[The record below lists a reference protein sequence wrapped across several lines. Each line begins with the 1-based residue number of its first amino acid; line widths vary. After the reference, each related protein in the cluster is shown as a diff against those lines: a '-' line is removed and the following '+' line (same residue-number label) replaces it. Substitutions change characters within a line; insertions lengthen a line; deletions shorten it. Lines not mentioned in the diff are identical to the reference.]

1 VRQGLLCLLIN
12 YNSGI
17 PERKATSYQKNLY
30 YTGILDLEVEEHM
43 ARPKKFDHAFK
54 PEGKEPLSRRQ
65 LQVKVP
71 LAIADALNQLPSG
84 DRSKWLRQVI
94 TEAVERELIKTN
106 QSAC

>member
-1 VRQGLLCLLIN
+1 MLCLLIN

>member
-1 VRQGLLCLLIN
+1 
-12 YNSGI
+12 
-17 PERKATSYQKNLY
+17 
-30 YTGILDLEVEEHM
+30 M

-71 LAIADALNQLPSG
+71 EAIADALNQLPSG
-84 DRSKWLRQVI
+84 DRSKWLRKVI